1 MFQDLSTRRH
11 WPVKK
16 ATVDLPIRMKGNL
29 KMHFRYFVELDGGPE
44 QGSKRCFADLTKV
57 KLSLRRRLVRS
68 RSKWNLEVLVFGRE
82 EENWSTRRKTSRSKG
97 ENQQQTQPI
106 YGIDSRTRTHVIL
119 LGGGCSHHCA
129 TLAPQ

>member
-1 MFQDLSTRRH
+1 
-11 WPVKK
+11 
-16 ATVDLPIRMKGNL
+16 
-29 KMHFRYFVELDGGPE
+29 MHFRYFVELDGGPE

-97 ENQQQTQPI
+97 KNQQQTQPI
-106 YGIDSRTRTHVIL
+106 YGIDSRTQTQVIL